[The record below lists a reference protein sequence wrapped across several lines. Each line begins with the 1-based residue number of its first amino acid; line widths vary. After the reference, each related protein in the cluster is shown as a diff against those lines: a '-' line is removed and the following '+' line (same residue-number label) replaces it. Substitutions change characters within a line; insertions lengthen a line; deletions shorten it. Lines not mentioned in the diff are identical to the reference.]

1 MDTRLH
7 GERRAPLAPNRSPP
21 APEWQPAFLNL
32 VQRFSGS
39 RGEAPRSA
47 WIRTDP
53 QALDPPVQRVRVGQ
67 AGLPGCHLAFR
78 KGQKSRDPLDP
89 ISARRLRIFIDI
101 HLREPGSRLNRFRGL
116 SEDRRHRPARAAPGR
131 PEIHD
136 HRNVGIGD
144 VPLQSGGINFS
155 RRSLEQLR
163 AASATLCRLGRPIHR
178 HGIDTVTVRANDATF
193 LHRRDS
199 LCKHFPLIW
208 GAFAPATTSGIS
220 QMPSL
225 YHHCS
230 WRRPAF
236 TAHHSKERKDT
247 G

>member
-21 APEWQPAFLNL
+21 APEWQPAFFDL
-32 VQRFSGS
+32 VRRFSGS
-39 RGEAPRSA
+39 RGEAPRST
-47 WIRTDP
+47 WIRNR
-53 QALDPPVQRVRVGQ
+53 PPGARPHPCSVFARFKPACR
-67 AGLPGCHLAFR
+67 AATCLPKRPKEPG
-78 KGQKSRDPLDP
+78 SLDP
-89 ISARRLRIFIDI
+89 ISARRLRIFIDV
-101 HLREPGSRLNRFRGL
+101 HFREPGSRLNRFRGF
-116 SEDRRHRPARAAPGR
+116 G
-131 PEIHD
+131 
-136 HRNVGIGD
+136 
-144 VPLQSGGINFS
+144 
-155 RRSLEQLR
+155 RRSAPSPGKGRTR
-163 AASATLCRLGRPIHR
+163 APRNPRPPECRNLQCASPVGRHQFGGVPWNASRGTGHTCRLGRPIHR

-199 LCKHFPLIW
+199 LCKHFPFIW